1 MLTVVVVETLL
12 VFTENVALLK
22 PALTVTIVGTVAR
35 DVLLLDRLT
44 EVSTDG
50 ETVNVTVP
58 CESSPP
64 FTLVGL
70 RLSEARLTADAGVTV
85 NVAPLV
91 TPPSDAEIVA
101 V

>member
-1 MLTVVVVETLL
+1 MLTVVVVETLS
-12 VFTENVALLK
+12 VFTENVAVLE
-22 PALTVTIVGTVAR
+22 PALTLTLAGTVAR

-44 EVSTDG
+44 KVSTDG
-50 ETVNVTVP
+50 ETVNVTAP

-70 RLSEARLTADAGVTV
+70 RPSDARLTADAGVTV
-85 NVAPLV
+85 NVAVLV
-91 TPPSDAEIVA
+91 TLPSDAEIVA